1 MSEEKILNPKTD
13 WVFKLMFSKGEEGN
27 KALISFLNAFLE
39 DSYGK
44 IKKAEILNTELIRDR
59 PSGETYRLDFL
70 IKTDTGLL
78 VDLEMQQFWKTNYPR
93 RSQMYLMRLASRF
106 LKTEPKEDDFLYAI
120 SLSVFGCDVP
130 KNAELVR
137 MPEGS
142 VIQYLYV
149 ELNELIVYTMKKRL
163 EEYNLKD
170 FWIRFLANYEEDKK
184 SGMLEE
190 LCRLEEGIKMAEA
203 TLFRVTDEERRMAIE
218 LSNEKYEMY
227 VECERNEARRL
238 GLEEGRA
245 AGLEEGL
252 AEGRAEGRNLGLA
265 EGLAEGRAA
274 GSHQKALETAKIMK
288 NMNYPL
294 EDIYTI
300 TGLSEE
306 VVGKL

>member
-1 MSEEKILNPKTD
+1 MNDEKTILNPKTD

-27 KALISFLNAFLE
+27 KSLISFLNAFLE

-44 IKKAEILNTELIRDR
+44 ITKADILNTELIRDR
-59 PSGETYRLDFL
+59 SAGETYRLDFL
-70 IKTDTGLL
+70 IKTDTGLI

-93 RSQMYLMRLASRF
+93 RNQMYLMRMASRF

-120 SLSVFGCDVP
+120 SISVFGCDVP

-163 EEYNLKD
+163 EEYTLKD

-184 SGMLEE
+184 NGMLEE
-190 LCRLEEGIKMAEA
+190 LCKLEEGIRMAEA

-227 VECERNEARRL
+227 VECERNEARRQ
-238 GLEEGRA
+238 
-245 AGLEEGL
+245 GL
-252 AEGRAEGRNLGLA
+252 AEGRAEGMA
-265 EGLAEGRAA
+265 EGSYQA
-274 GSHQKALETAKIMK
+274 KLETAASFKRLGIDIDKIV
-288 NMNYPL
+288 
-294 EDIYTI
+294 EG
-300 TGLSEE
+300 TGLSREKIE
-306 VVGKL
+306 SL

>member
-1 MSEEKILNPKTD
+1 MSNEQTILNPKTD

-44 IKKAEILNTELIRDR
+44 IIKAEIINTELIRGR

-70 IKTDTGLL
+70 IRTDNGLI

-130 KNAELVR
+130 KNAELVK
-137 MPEGS
+137 MPES
-142 VIQYLYV
+142 SIIQYLYV
-149 ELNELIVYTMKKRL
+149 ELNELIGYTMKKSL
-163 EEYNLKD
+163 EEYSLKD

-184 SGMLEE
+184 SGMLEK
-190 LCRLEEGIKMAEA
+190 LCKLEEGIKMAEA

-218 LSNEKYEMY
+218 LSDEKYRMY
-227 VECERNEARRL
+227 VEDERSEARR
-238 GLEEGRA
+238 
-245 AGLEEGL
+245 EGL
-252 AEGRAEGRNLGLA
+252 AEGREKGRSIGLA
-265 EGLAEGRAA
+265 EGLAE
-274 GSHQKALETAKIMK
+274 GSHQKALETARNLLDMGLSPNNIARA
-288 NMNYPL
+288 
-294 EDIYTI
+294 
-300 TGLSEE
+300 TGLDIKEIE
-306 VVGKL
+306 QL